1 MNTSDSATLD
11 GRFAEELSELADGS
25 ISRFFILPRFRSMVV
40 SDRRASDLQRFE
52 ALLEEYLAQLDGRL
66 GDVLVRRDRSDGAL
80 THVRFDELSRLG
92 ALPASTTRDTEI
104 FAVVEQ
110 AQLFLMGSC
119 SFSLQCARDAELA
132 RPANVLEDALA
143 RIGSMA
149 VQSVASNVLRPAMF
163 TSAEFAA

>member
-92 ALPASTTRDTEI
+92 ALPASTTRDT
-104 FAVVEQ
+104 
-110 AQLFLMGSC
+110 
-119 SFSLQCARDAELA
+119 
-132 RPANVLEDALA
+132 
-143 RIGSMA
+143 
-149 VQSVASNVLRPAMF
+149 
-163 TSAEFAA
+163 